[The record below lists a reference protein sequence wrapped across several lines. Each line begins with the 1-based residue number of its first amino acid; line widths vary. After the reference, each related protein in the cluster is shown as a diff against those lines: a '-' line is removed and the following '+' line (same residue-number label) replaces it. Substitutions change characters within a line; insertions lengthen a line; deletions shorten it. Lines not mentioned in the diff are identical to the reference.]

1 MGVMRRR
8 WTFGVGFAILGA
20 LTVVAIQGIDSVLF
34 GAIVGFFV
42 GKAIQS
48 LLLTVKG
55 PRTQ

>member
-1 MGVMRRR
+1 MDVMRRG

-20 LTVVAIQGIDSVLF
+20 LTVIAVQGIDSVLL

-48 LLLTVKG
+48 LFLTVRG
-55 PRTQ
+55 SRTQ

>member
-1 MGVMRRR
+1 MGMMRRG

-20 LTVVAIQGIDSVLF
+20 LTVIAVQGIDSVLL

-48 LLLTVKG
+48 LLLTVRG